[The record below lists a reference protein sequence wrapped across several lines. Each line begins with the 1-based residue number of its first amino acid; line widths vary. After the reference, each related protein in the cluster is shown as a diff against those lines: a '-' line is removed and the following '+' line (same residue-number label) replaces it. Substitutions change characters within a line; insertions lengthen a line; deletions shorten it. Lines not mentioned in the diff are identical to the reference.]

1 MNKMTIKQL
10 IDKVSHLNPEAEIR
24 VIYEASYPFEYS
36 IVDVYDVQENQVHLQ
51 LSHSPVG
58 VVHFKVRQQIE
69 DGFGP

>member
-10 IDKVSHLNPEAEIR
+10 VDRVSHLNPEAEIR

-36 IVDVYDVQENQVHLQ
+36 IVDIYDVKEDQVHLQ

-58 VVHFKVRQQIE
+58 VVHFKVRKQLE
-69 DGFGP
+69 DEYSP